1 MRQWRVCDV
10 MTHHLVT
17 ARDDASIE
25 ELVAIL
31 SSHRISAVA
40 IVDRFDAV
48 IGVVSRA
55 DLLDAMSIAG
65 SRCTHRHSWLRRH
78 ITERARP
85 AEGTARDVMSAP
97 PITIRHDAPL
107 AAAGRLMYCHTVKRL
122 LVTGADGHPQGVI
135 TAADLLKIYS
145 RLDCVIRDDVAEHV
159 LRRTLQVEPDQ
170 VQAHVEEGVV
180 TLTGRLARKTSSEI
194 AVALAQAV
202 PGVVNVIDQLEYDVD
217 DTIPASPP
225 P

>member
-1 MRQWRVCDV
+1 MHQWRVRDV

-17 ARDDASIE
+17 ARDDATLD

-40 IVDRFDAV
+40 VVDRFDAV
-48 IGVVSRA
+48 VGVVSRA
-55 DLLDAMSIAG
+55 DLLDAMRVADPRS
-65 SRCTHRHSWLRRH
+65 THHRGWLRRH
-78 ITERARP
+78 VTARARP
-85 AEGTARDVMSAP
+85 AGGTARDVMSAP
-97 PITIRHDAPL
+97 PITIGHDAPL

-122 LVTGADGHPQGVI
+122 LVTGADGHLQGVI

-145 RLDCVIRDDVAEHV
+145 RLDCAIRDDVAEHV
-159 LRRTLQVEPDQ
+159 LRRTLRIGPDQ

-180 TLTGRLARKTSSEI
+180 TLNGRLARRTSTAI

-202 PGVVNVIDQLEYDVD
+202 PGVVSVVNQLEYGID
-217 DTIPASPP
+217 DTISAPPAP
-225 P
+225 